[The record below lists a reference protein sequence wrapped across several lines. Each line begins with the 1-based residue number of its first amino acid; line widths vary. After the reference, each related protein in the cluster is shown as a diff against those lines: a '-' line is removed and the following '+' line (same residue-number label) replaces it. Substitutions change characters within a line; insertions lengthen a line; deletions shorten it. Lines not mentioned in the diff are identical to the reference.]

1 MYNDLKRVFSL
12 IPVLHLILE
21 EDMSFAN
28 KISDKFK
35 NIAGKIK
42 NWFSNVNWKHVL
54 TKVTD
59 WLVPVVIALP
69 FVLVLYIILW
79 FMF

>member
-1 MYNDLKRVFSL
+1 
-12 IPVLHLILE
+12 
-21 EDMSFAN
+21 MSFAN

-35 NIAGKIK
+35 NITGKIK

-69 FVLVLYIILW
+69 FVVVLYVLLW